1 MHDSS
6 ERVLADYFLPRHVH
20 ACFAANRTIFLDMK
34 RGTYFG
40 LDPERTQLLRHA
52 LDGPCAAEASTP
64 PIAAELIG
72 MGLLTTSRSAAKTFL
87 PPATSAPEASLLPFI
102 DDPPKINAARVARFV
117 ATCSAVAFR
126 LKFRPLE
133 QSLAHLAQRKS
144 RSTAH
149 FIADGAALDEA
160 RDLTRTFLHLR
171 PLAYAARDR
180 CLLDSLTL
188 AEFLAGY
195 GIRASCTFGVRANPF
210 EAHCWV
216 QIGSHVVNETPE
228 MARRYAPI
236 LCV

>member
-1 MHDSS
+1 LSH
-6 ERVLADYFLPRHVH
+6 YFLPHHVH

-40 LDPERTQLLRHA
+40 LDPEKTQLLRHA
-52 LDGPCAAEASTP
+52 LDDASAAQEPTP

-87 PPATSAPEASLLPFI
+87 PPAPSAPEASLLPLI
-102 DDPPKINAARVARFV
+102 DDPPKVNAARVVRFL
-117 ATCSAVAFR
+117 AACIAVALR

-133 QSLAHLAQRKS
+133 QSLAHLAQSKS

-149 FIADGAALDEA
+149 FISDDAALNRA

-171 PLAYAARDR
+171 PLAYAARNR

-188 AEFLAGY
+188 VEFLAGY

-216 QIGSHVVNETPE
+216 QIGGHVVNETPE